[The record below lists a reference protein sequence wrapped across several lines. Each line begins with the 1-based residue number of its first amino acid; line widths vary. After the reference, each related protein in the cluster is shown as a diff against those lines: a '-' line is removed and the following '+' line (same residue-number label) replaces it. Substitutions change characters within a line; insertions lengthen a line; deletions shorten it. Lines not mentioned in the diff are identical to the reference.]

1 MMQRVLALVKMQ
13 LLKLIREPAILF
25 LNLLFPA
32 VLTLSFGLAFG
43 GIGSGDSAI
52 FEMMAPGLFG
62 YACIFLIMTVAMSF
76 TDDREQGLLKRI
88 NVTPTT
94 SSQFMGSYVITNM
107 IIAAIQV
114 TIVFLLSLL
123 MGYRPNI
130 DALGVIMAFIFML
143 LLSLCSVGLGL
154 ITATIAKSAGA
165 ATGLSFIFILPQM
178 FFGTFIEVTDV
189 TRGIAAFLPSYY
201 VTDAITTIFN
211 GGSPFAAGVLMQL
224 GIIAVMS
231 VVIVILGISLFKK
244 YGKV

>member
-1 MMQRVLALVKMQ
+1 MIQRVFALVKMQ

-25 LNLLFPA
+25 MNLLFPA
-32 VLTLSFGLAFG
+32 VLTIAFALSFGG
-43 GIGSGDSAI
+43 GESAI
-52 FEMMAPGLFG
+52 FTMMAPGLFG

-88 NVTPTT
+88 NITPTT
-94 SSQFMGSYVITNM
+94 SSQFIGSYIITNM
-107 IIAAIQV
+107 IIAAIQLV
-114 TIVFLLSLL
+114 IVFLLALL
-123 MGYRPNI
+123 MGYRPKI
-130 DALGVIMAFIFML
+130 DVIGVILAFVFML

-178 FFGTFIEVTDV
+178 FFGTFIEVTDI

-201 VTDAITTIFN
+201 VTEALKAIFN
-211 GGSPFAAGVLMQL
+211 GISPFVMENVMRL
-224 GIIAVMS
+224 GIIALMS
-231 VVIVILGISLFKK
+231 GVIIILGIFLFKK

>member
-1 MMQRVLALVKMQ
+1 MIQRVFALVKMQ

-32 VLTLSFGLAFG
+32 VLTIVFALSFGG
-43 GIGSGDSAI
+43 GESVI
-52 FEMMAPGLFG
+52 FTLMAPGLFG

-94 SSQFMGSYVITNM
+94 STQFIGSYIITNM
-107 IIAAIQV
+107 MIAAIQV
-114 TIVFLLSLL
+114 AIVFLLSLL
-123 MGYRPNI
+123 MGYRPNV
-130 DALGVIMAFIFML
+130 DVFGVIMAFLFML

-178 FFGTFIEVTDV
+178 FFGTFIEVTDI

-201 VTDAITTIFN
+201 VTEAIKAIFN
-211 GGSPFAAGVLMQL
+211 GLSPFAVDILIQL
-224 GIIAVMS
+224 GIIALMS
-231 VVIVILGISLFKK
+231 IVIVILGIILFKK
-244 YGKV
+244 YGKI